1 MADHDERIKFIEEFK
16 AKLQASQKSND
27 PKLREW
33 LNQNV
38 HRARNEAIEAN
49 THDILVVYPPP
60 AIAGQAPVMRL
71 DPFDH
76 IFDNVYLRSMV
87 PHIVDMLDKT
97 IGVLRNPPP
106 QRNEAKSNP
115 RIEFE
120 VQSGYAFVVMPMDK
134 NDHQLIDVLEAI
146 KAGARE
152 CSITAE
158 RIDDDERNE
167 RVTDRILE
175 AIRKAEFVIVDLTN
189 ERPNVFFEAGYAH
202 GLGKIPIYVAREG
215 THLHFDIKDYP
226 VITFRNMKELR
237 GGLAK
242 RLVALITSR
251 TERAA
256 HQKA

>member
-1 MADHDERIKFIEEFK
+1 MADLEERIKLIEQFK
-16 AKLQASQKSND
+16 ATLEAWVKTRDGAQAS
-27 PKLREW
+27 KLREW
-33 LNQNV
+33 LNQNA
-38 HRARNEAIEAN
+38 HRVRSETIEAN
-49 THDILVVYPPP
+49 THAILTVYPPP
-60 AIAGQAPVMRL
+60 AIAGAAPMMRI
-71 DPFDH
+71 DTFDH
-76 IFDNVYLRSMV
+76 MFDSVYLMSMV
-87 PHIVDMLDKT
+87 PPIVDMLNKT

-106 QRNEAKSNP
+106 RREEAKSGP
-115 RIEFE
+115 RVEIE

-146 KAGARE
+146 KAGAKE

-215 THLHFDIKDYP
+215 THRHFDIQDYP
-226 VITFRNMKELR
+226 IIMFRNMKELR
-237 GGLAK
+237 EGLAK
-242 RLVALITSR
+242 RLVALITK
-251 TERAA
+251 RASGE
-256 HQKA
+256 H

>member
-1 MADHDERIKFIEEFK
+1 MADHEERIKFIEEFK
-16 AKLQASQKSND
+16 TKLQAQQND
-27 PKLREW
+27 PKLRQW

-38 HRARNEAIEAN
+38 HRVRNEAIEAN

-60 AIAGQAPVMRL
+60 AIGGPIMRV
-71 DPFDH
+71 DPFDYM
-76 IFDNVYLRSMV
+76 FDHVYLRSMV

-97 IGVLRNPPP
+97 IGVLRNPLP
-106 QRNEAKSNP
+106 QSDEAQSQS
-115 RIEFE
+115 RVEFE

-134 NDHQLIDVLEAI
+134 NNHQLIDVLEAI
-146 KAGARE
+146 KTGVKE

-158 RIDDDERNE
+158 RIDDDERSE

-215 THLHFDIKDYP
+215 THLHFDIKDYA
-226 VITFRNMKELR
+226 VIIFRNMKELR
-237 GGLAK
+237 EGIAR
-242 RLVALITSR
+242 RLVALITKR
-251 TERAA
+251 TEHRPK
-256 HQKA
+256 HP